1 MGCHLTDAMMGSPSG
16 GPKFTPVAY
25 IIAMEN
31 TIFGDLL
38 EFCYQTTY
46 VIFGTIFALKRCSIR
61 LYLQLCVEGLISYLR
76 YLSLLAYR
84 GVVLFCLSSS
94 CAICTQC

>member
-1 MGCHLTDAMMGSPSG
+1 MEGVPFNWCYDGQSFG

-38 EFCYQTTY
+38 EFLLSNHICD
-46 VIFGTIFALKRCSIR
+46 IR
-61 LYLQLCVEGLISYLR
+61 YDFRIKTM
-76 YLSLLAYR
+76 
-84 GVVLFCLSSS
+84 FD
-94 CAICTQC
+94 